1 MYRTVKADNPE
12 KEILEAAKQIVET
25 GYCWWGCSERQ
36 TFCENF
42 LVLENGNSR
51 NGASGLLHATE
62 LLHIDEISKSD
73 LVQNTPDDWIN
84 AGELDMFKKFTKIYE
99 AVLLKI
105 PNNRLLHV
113 NSGELLDGARW
124 RSNMSVRILDSE

>member
-12 KEILEAAKQIVET
+12 KEIMEAAKQIAET

-36 TFCENF
+36 TFCENL

-51 NGASGLLHATE
+51 SGASGLLYTTE
-62 LLHIDEISKSD
+62 ISHIDDISEFD

-84 AGELDMFKKFTKIYE
+84 DGELDRFKKFAKVTK
-99 AVLLKI
+99 AVFQKI
-105 PNNRLLHV
+105 PNNRLLHE

-124 RSNMSVRILDSE
+124 RSNMYVRILEKS